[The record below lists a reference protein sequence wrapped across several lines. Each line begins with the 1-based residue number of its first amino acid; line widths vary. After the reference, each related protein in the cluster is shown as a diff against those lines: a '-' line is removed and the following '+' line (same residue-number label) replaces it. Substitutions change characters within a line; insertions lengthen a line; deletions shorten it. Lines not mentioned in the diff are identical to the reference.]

1 MFRSR
6 STSQDHSSAV
16 EQDQTLF
23 SILLGVGVGGAI
35 GLLSAVVADQLKQK
49 LFGPKLRLE
58 FAENEGFIARTTE
71 TVQIV
76 PDDPEAVVSSKAIY
90 LRVKATNTRK
100 ALAKKCRA
108 YLIGVEAENVG
119 KFEPTRYADSIQLA
133 WSCQGSQG
141 TDAIDIP
148 FGVSQFVDVLKT
160 HDRQDVVVPQFL
172 FWPQRYVSLFDRPRT
187 YRLTIQV
194 AGEGVS
200 PAKIRILFVWKG
212 KWDDFKASLA

>member
-1 MFRSR
+1 M
-6 STSQDHSSAV
+6 
-16 EQDQTLF
+16 EEDQTLF

-58 FAENEGFIARTTE
+58 FAENEGFIASTDE
-71 TVQIV
+71 HVQAN
-76 PDDPEAVVSSKAIY
+76 PDDFYSAIY

-108 YLIGVEAENVG
+108 YLIGVEVENAG

-133 WSCQGSQG
+133 WSCQGSQRFE
-141 TDAIDIP
+141 AIDIP

-172 FWPQRYVSLFDRPRT
+172 FWPQRYVSLFERRRR

-194 AGEGVS
+194 AGEGVT

-212 KWDDFKASLA
+212 KWDDFEASLG